1 MRVWVL
7 HQSPCIMQKPVQ
19 TRLLLLHMMHIVIPF
34 VHLLREHCSSDPQ
47 LILFLHPCL
56 VERLEVDL
64 RADELQQGDHN
75 TCNSIPVSS
84 CAVKMIGVIPAH
96 SDDVLPVLVGV
107 LLQELNSND
116 ELEPDVEEGN
126 GHGQSAYNFERLFLD
141 HPAKGPHKEAA
152 HGEEHKAEGDQIRG
166 DKSIQS

>member
-1 MRVWVL
+1 
-7 HQSPCIMQKPVQ
+7 
-19 TRLLLLHMMHIVIPF
+19 MMHIVIPF
-34 VHLLREHCSSDPQ
+34 VHFFRKHRSSYPQ

-75 TCNSIPVSS
+75 ARNSIPVGSR
-84 CAVKMIGVIPAH
+84 AVQVIGVIPAYPN
-96 SDDVLPVLVGV
+96 DVLPVLIRV
-107 LLQELNSND
+107 LLQELDSND

-126 GHGQSAYNFERLFLD
+126 SHGQPAHYFECLLFD

-152 HGEEHKAEGDQIRG
+152 HGEEHKA
-166 DKSIQS
+166 